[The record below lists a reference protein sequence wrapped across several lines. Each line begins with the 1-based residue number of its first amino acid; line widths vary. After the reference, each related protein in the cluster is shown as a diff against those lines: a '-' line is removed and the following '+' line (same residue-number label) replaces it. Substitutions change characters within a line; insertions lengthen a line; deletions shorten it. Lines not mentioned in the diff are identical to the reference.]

1 MLAFETEPRC
11 GWRSRGTRGAPPPG
25 PKWIEDLIARVE
37 RYLHISTEQTDA
49 WERLTET
56 IRDSAEAM
64 RIARAAV
71 EGTEDR
77 ALARYDRLADVAD
90 VVSAT
95 VRRMRPAV
103 EGLYRTL
110 DTTQRKAL
118 DELIAGRS
126 PSSARLPITHL

>member
-1 MLAFETEPRC
+1 MLGFETEPRC
-11 GWRSRGTRGAPPPG
+11 GRRSRGTRGAPPPG
-25 PKWIEDLIARVE
+25 PKRIEHLIARVE
-37 RYLHISTEQTDA
+37 RHLHIGTEQRDA

-64 RIARAAV
+64 RIACAAV
-71 EGTEDR
+71 ERTEDR
-77 ALARYDRLADVAD
+77 AFARYDRLADLAD

-95 VRRMRPAV
+95 ARRVRPAL

-126 PSSARLPITHL
+126 PRSTHVWQ